1 MGYPIRSNYGHASTS
16 DICVPDTWLRRQ
28 LHALASASRV
38 QGPLVVFCSVVR
50 FRNQFQKRR
59 PLNIAPLWSAAVI
72 VLRPSRMHTVGT
84 SALLRLFGMSALC
97 DSVRHLANSERSL
110 N

>member
-1 MGYPIRSNYGHASTS
+1 MGHASTS

-28 LHALASASRV
+28 LHALGSASKV

-50 FRNQFQKRR
+50 FRNQFRERR

-72 VLRPSRMHTVGT
+72 VLLGC
-84 SALLRLFGMSALC
+84 AQL
-97 DSVRHLANSERSL
+97 
-110 N
+110 